1 MTITDD
7 VRRHRLSLLPVLFA
21 AFATF
26 SLLLA
31 VRTTQ
36 EPHRVWAACGL
47 VTYSAAA
54 VVTGVSAGTR
64 AGRRVEPTV
73 LWSVVLGALVVP
85 TGILT
90 ANGRG
95 QLEVRVVAESA
106 RRLMDEG
113 TPYTAAPADVGDY
126 NPYSPMMALFGMPR
140 AWWGDGMVTDPRLW
154 CAVALLVCMVCARVL
169 LGTPRTPGHRLLL
182 VAVGSPLV
190 ALTVAGSGVDLPVTG
205 AVILALAAAV
215 SGRPVVAGV
224 AVGVAVAMKW
234 TALPVAAVV
243 VIVLWRR
250 HSRHSRHSRRTA
262 GTFAVVAGG
271 LAAVAAVCGT
281 GGDLGGFV
289 HHTIGFPLG
298 HGAVPTPAGESLVGG
313 LLHGVPVLSWI
324 PSGVLAGVAVGL
336 LRVLTTRPPDVTTVA
351 SCTAAGYAALFL
363 LAPSAREGY
372 FILPLLIVAAAYA
385 YRAPGQSRVPGR
397 RVGAPVADS
406 APDQG
411 QRIEHLH
418 GRQQAAWDELGSRE
432 PDDVDDRRHVGDDP
446 LHLRPGQSARY
457 RTETEHDVVTVHHI
471 DVEMDRHL
479 RASCRTQPLQQRR
492 G

>member
-73 LWSVVLGALVVP
+73 LWSVVLGALVAP

-262 GTFAVVAGG
+262 GTSAVVAGG
-271 LAAVAAVCGT
+271 VAAVAAVCGT

-298 HGAVPTPAGESLVGG
+298 HGAVPTLRGVPWWVGCCTVYRCCPGFLRGSRRCGGRVVEGTDRPTTGRHHGGVVYGGGIRRPVPACAVRPGG
-313 LLHGVPVLSWI
+313 LLHPAASDRRCCVRISWSGTEPRPRTTGGGSGGGLSVR
-324 PSGVLAGVAVGL
+324 SGAAD
-336 LRVLTTRPPDVTTVA
+336 RASPRPP
-351 SCTAAGYAALFL
+351 AGC
-363 LAPSAREGY
+363 
-372 FILPLLIVAAAYA
+372 
-385 YRAPGQSRVPGR
+385 
-397 RVGAPVADS
+397 VG
-406 APDQG
+406 
-411 QRIEHLH
+411 
-418 GRQQAAWDELGSRE
+418 
-432 PDDVDDRRHVGDDP
+432 
-446 LHLRPGQSARY
+446 
-457 RTETEHDVVTVHHI
+457 
-471 DVEMDRHL
+471 
-479 RASCRTQPLQQRR
+479 
-492 G
+492 

>member
-7 VRRHRLSLLPVLFA
+7 VRRHRFSLLPVLFT

-26 SLLLA
+26 ALLLA

-36 EPHRVWAACGL
+36 EPHRIWAACGL

-54 VVTGVSAGTR
+54 VVTAVSARTR
-64 AGRRVEPTV
+64 VGASAEPTV
-73 LWSVVLGALVVP
+73 LWSVVLGALALP
-85 TGILT
+85 TVCLT
-90 ANGRG
+90 ASGSG

-106 RRLMDEG
+106 HRLIDEG
-113 TPYTAAPADVGDY
+113 TPYAAAPADVGDY

-140 AWWGDGMVTDPRLW
+140 AWWGDGMATDPRLW
-154 CAVALLVCMVCARVL
+154 CAVALLVCLVCARVL
-169 LGTPRTPGHRLLL
+169 VGTPRTTGHRLLL

-215 SGRPVVAGV
+215 SGRPVVARA
-224 AVGVAVAMKW
+224 AVGAAVAMKW
-234 TALPVAAVV
+234 TALPVAVVV

-250 HSRHSRHSRRTA
+250 HSRRAA
-262 GTFAVVAGG
+262 GTSTVVAGG
-271 LAAVAAVCGT
+271 VAVLAAVCGT

-298 HGAVPTPAGESLVGG
+298 HGVVPTPAGDSLVGG
-313 LLHGVPVLSWI
+313 LFHGVPVLSWI
-324 PSGVLAGVAVGL
+324 PYGALACVAVGL
-336 LRVLTTRPPDVTTVA
+336 SWVLTTRRLDVATVA
-351 SCTAAGYAALFL
+351 LCTATGYTALFL

-372 FILPLLIVAAAYA
+372 FVLPLLIVAAAHA
-385 YRAPGQSRVPGR
+385 YRCPGQGRVPGR
-397 RVGAPVADS
+397 WVGAPVVVS

-411 QRIEHLH
+411 QRNEHLH
-418 GRQQAAWDELGSRE
+418 GRQQAA
-432 PDDVDDRRHVGDDP
+432 
-446 LHLRPGQSARY
+446 RY
-457 RTETEHDVVTVHHI
+457 GTETEHDVVAVHHV
-471 DVEMDRHL
+471 DVEMDRYL
-479 RASCRTQPLQQRR
+479 RAPCRAQPLQQRR